1 MKRVLTVGA
10 VVAGFILGA
19 AGVRAQNR
27 SPVDVRRESGVWGA
41 EELYR
46 RAKLAN
52 DIPAMNIVLNEQ
64 FVETNQNGN
73 SRDKSQT
80 LDLWRTFPISSLT
93 TDTAQVRFAG
103 SSIAVV
109 DGTQTEQ
116 NGTGTDRMIFTRVWI
131 LNGGSWELLSSTQ
144 YRDPRAGGSTRRTVL
159 REVR

>member
-1 MKRVLTVGA
+1 MKRVLAVGA
-10 VVAGFILGA
+10 LVAGFVLGA
-19 AGVRAQNR
+19 AGVRAQDR

-52 DIPAMNIVLNEQ
+52 DIQAMTIVLNEQ

-73 SRDKSQT
+73 RRDKSQT

-93 TDTAQVRFAG
+93 TDTAQIRFAG
-103 SSIAVV
+103 SSVAVV
-109 DGTQTEQ
+109 DGMQTEQ
-116 NGTGTDRMIFTRVWI
+116 NGPGTDRMIFTRVWI
-131 LNGGSWELLSSTQ
+131 LNGESWELLSSTQ
-144 YRDPRAGGSTRRTVL
+144 YRDPRAAGSRRTVF